1 MTRASSLP
9 LSFPFLTSIL
19 ALLGYHYKKKII
31 MDGVTYK
38 IKKKTRNLFYAILE
52 AGKSEIMVLEDVNLL
67 RAS

>member
-1 MTRASSLP
+1 
-9 LSFPFLTSIL
+9 
-19 ALLGYHYKKKII
+19 

-38 IKKKTRNLFYAILE
+38 KKKTRNLFYAILE